1 VRRDATDQGEA
12 HGKLL
17 ASLIISK
24 IFTGMVSPGGGV
36 GSGFVERLIEAV
48 YSHFGIQRSVPTKD
62 LTPYLTD
69 LRRLSQNIS
78 ERVAIETQLECTD
91 LARVLRTSHHE
102 ILQKASESE
111 DLREELVEEIV
122 KELRVNRSVVLTPDT
137 FRTLI
142 GQVREVMQSRV
153 YHRDDGAGFVTL

>member
-1 VRRDATDQGEA
+1 
-12 HGKLL
+12 
-17 ASLIISK
+17 LIISK

-36 GSGFVERLIEAV
+36 GSGFVDRLIEAV
-48 YSHFGIQRSVPTKD
+48 YSHFGIQRSVPAKD

-69 LRRLSQNIS
+69 LRRLSQNIA

-122 KELRVNRSVVLTPDT
+122 TELRVNRSVDLTSDT

-142 GQVREVMQSRV
+142 GQVREVMQRRV
-153 YHRDDGAGFVTL
+153 YHRDGGFGVVEW